1 MKRLL
6 ACALSAIPMLSA
18 QIVSAAG
25 FYLSEVGTPAS
36 LGTGGVANPT
46 NTWGPDAAWT
56 NPAGMTGLKNAAM
69 VGGVQLALPKIEF
82 DPDIAE
88 AGGKDGG
95 QAGDIAA
102 IPSFFYATPLSN
114 GFSFGFSVT
123 APLGGGLSYGDE
135 FVGRYQVQEVSLQ
148 GVGFTPS
155 LAYRV
160 NDRLSIGG
168 GVTVIYTTLEQ
179 EIALRQ
185 PGLPDGKVKFNDM
198 NDVGYQALLGL
209 TYQLTDRALLGLVY
223 RSEAD
228 VELSGNLKFNNTPL
242 SALGTRSL
250 GIDWTNP
257 QWAEAGLRYALND
270 ATTLF
275 LNAGWQ
281 QWSEFS
287 ENSLNFENGEVVKA
301 DRNWDDT
308 WHAGVAA
315 AHQRGNSVWSLGF
328 SYDSSPVKDRNRTF
342 DFPVDETW
350 KLSASYSFERKDGLY
365 FSLGSSL
372 LMVGDAAIDQT
383 AQGVRVTGDY
393 ESNLLWLVGG
403 SLRYDF

>member
-1 MKRLL
+1 M
-6 ACALSAIPMLSA
+6 
-18 QIVSAAG
+18 
-25 FYLSEVGTPAS
+25 
-36 LGTGGVANPT
+36 
-46 NTWGPDAAWT
+46 
-56 NPAGMTGLKNAAM
+56 
-69 VGGVQLALPKIEF
+69 QLALPKIEF

-123 APLGGGLSYGDE
+123 APLGGGLSYGDD
-135 FVGRYQVQEVSLQ
+135 FVGRYQVQDVSLQ

-228 VELSGNLKFNNTPL
+228 VKLTGNLKFNNTPL

-270 ATTLF
+270 ATRLF

-281 QWSEFS
+281 QWSLFS
-287 ENSLNFENGEVVKA
+287 ENSLKFENGGVVTV

-315 AHQRGNSVWSLGF
+315 AHQRGNGTWSLGL

-350 KLSASYSFERKDGLY
+350 KLSASYSVERKDGLF

-393 ESNLLWLVGG
+393 KSNLLWLVGG

>member
-1 MKRLL
+1 MNR
-6 ACALSAIPMLSA
+6 LSAFGLILMTLLSA
-18 QIVSAAG
+18 QIASAAG

-69 VGGVQLALPKIEF
+69 IAGVQVALPMIKF

-95 QAGDIAA
+95 QAGDVAG

-114 GFSFGFSVT
+114 DFSFGFAVT
-123 APLGGGLSYGDE
+123 APLGGGLNYGDD
-135 FVGRYQVQEVSLQ
+135 FVGRYQLQDVSLQ

-155 LAYRV
+155 VGYRV

-168 GVTVIYTTLEQ
+168 GVSVIYTTLEQ
-179 EIALRQ
+179 SIALRQ
-185 PGLPDGKVKFNDM
+185 PGRPDGKIKIKDM
-198 NDVGYQALLGL
+198 SDVGLQALLGL
-209 TYQLTDRALLGLVY
+209 TYALTDRALLGLVY
-223 RSEAD
+223 RSQTNT
-228 VELSGNLKFNNTPL
+228 ELSGNVKFDKTPL

-250 GIDWTNP
+250 DIDWTNP
-257 QWAEAGLRYALND
+257 QWAELGLRYALTD

-275 LNAGWQ
+275 FNAGWQ
-281 QWSEFS
+281 QWSKFS
-287 ENSLNFENGEVVKA
+287 ENSMKFQNGAVVKS

-315 AHQRGNSVWSLGF
+315 AHQRGNSTWSLGV
-328 SYDSSPVKDRNRTF
+328 SYDSSPVKDRDRTF

-350 KLSASYSFERKDGLY
+350 KLSASYTVEHKDGLN

-372 LMVGDAAIDQT
+372 LMVGDASIDQT

-393 ESNLLWLVGG
+393 KSNLLWLVGG